1 MRQDILN
8 ELSKMY
14 AITYSLSKQSNT
26 ITQSK
31 ELTLLLMRI
40 HNLHKYIRAS

>member
-14 AITYSLSKQSNT
+14 AITYSLSKQSTTINT
-26 ITQSK
+26 IK
-31 ELTLLLMRI
+31 
-40 HNLHKYIRAS
+40 RAYFTSYENT